1 MADRLIE
8 AFPADDR
15 EALFMVAM
23 CMASN
28 DVEAA
33 LREVGE
39 IRDGMEEDPTL
50 DERRRW
56 GYRIRMLNGHLW
68 EAIVALKAWRQS
80 EPQIATLL
88 RGLGAEPQRSL
99 KLVMGLADEIGTDA
113 LRGMRNHSFH
123 YPHPGTDWSPDPVDD
138 LAACIRAEADRGIEI
153 DGSDDGLATFL
164 FADEVAFRLALSG
177 HDPGLDLSVAQGRAI
192 RDAAEAFVEVIGAAF
207 SRYCR
212 RRGVEFEA
220 QT

>member
-8 AFPADDR
+8 AFPPDDR
-15 EALFMVAM
+15 VALFMVSM

-33 LREVGE
+33 LREVEE
-39 IRDGMEEDPTL
+39 IRDGMDEDPAL
-50 DERRRW
+50 DARRRW

-80 EPQIATLL
+80 EPHVAKLL
-88 RGLGAEPQRSL
+88 RDLGAEPQRSL
-99 KLVMGLADEIGTDA
+99 KMVMGLADEIGTGA

-123 YPHPGTDWSPDPVDD
+123 YPHPDTDWSPDPIDD
-138 LAACIRAEADRGIEI
+138 LAACIRAEPDRGIEI

-177 HDPGLDLSVAQGRAI
+177 HEPDLDLSVAQGRAI

-207 SRYCR
+207 SLYSR
-212 RRGVEFEA
+212 RRDVEFEA

>member
-1 MADRLIE
+1 MADKLSE

-15 EALFMVAM
+15 EALFMASM

-28 DVEAA
+28 DVEGA
-33 LREVGE
+33 LREVEE
-39 IRDGMEEDPTL
+39 IRDGMEEDPAL
-50 DERRRW
+50 DARRRW

-80 EPQIATLL
+80 EPQVAKLL
-88 RGLGAEPQRSL
+88 RELGAEPQKSL

-138 LAACIRAEADRGIEI
+138 LADCICAEPDRGIEI
-153 DGSDDGLATFL
+153 EGSDDGLATFV

-177 HDPGLDLSVAQGRAI
+177 HDPNLDMSVAQGRAI
-192 RDAAEAFVEVIGAAF
+192 RAAAEAFVEVIGAAF
-207 SRYCR
+207 SVYCR
-212 RRGVEFEA
+212 RRDIEFEA
-220 QT
+220 QI